1 MEIAWTPLNEFEK
14 DDIMQVNQE
23 SLSTGSRK
31 IKQKGI
37 DIEVHKGTDRSLL
50 DDDVQDEYLKKFM

>member
-14 DDIMQVNQE
+14 GDILQVSQE
-23 SLSTGSRK
+23 NLSTGPRK
-31 IKQKGI
+31 IKQRGT